1 MIKNNIKFCFV
12 IISFFLLSSC
22 GSAQS
27 GYPILLTEGKQVNPE
42 YTTFNLEART
52 FANREMISI
61 GLDLEGNTICYDRKS
76 KSRLCSQ
83 DLRTSRPEYKL
94 PKELIFDPDVKYSD
108 EEIKEQNAKT
118 LVWLAKNYKRKRE
131 AWDDIVEKQ
140 PLLELEV
147 FAVDS
152 NNQEIPFVW
161 AGEGSGYCASEKDQS
176 CNQYRLDE
184 KNSKI
189 KTLEGVT
196 LKAVKIKSVEGEL
209 KVSNIYVVGPY
220 RRD

>member
-1 MIKNNIKFCFV
+1 MKNNVKLCLI
-12 IISFFLLSSC
+12 IISFFLLTSC

-27 GYPILLTEGKQVNPE
+27 GYPIFLCEGKLVNPE
-42 YTTFNLEART
+42 YTTFNIESRT
-52 FANREMISI
+52 FANREMLSI
-61 GLDLEGNTICYDRKS
+61 GLNLEGNTICYDRKS
-76 KSRLCSQ
+76 KSRLCSIDIRRSQ
-83 DLRTSRPEYKL
+83 PFFEI
-94 PKELIFDPDVKYSD
+94 PKELERDLNKSYSD
-108 EEIKEQNAKT
+108 IEEKDRKAKLEQLDAKYMKEFMNP
-118 LVWLAKNYKRKRE
+118 WL
-131 AWDDIVEKQ
+131 DLVEKQ
-140 PLLELEV
+140 PLIELEV

-152 NNQEIPFVW
+152 NNQEIQFVW